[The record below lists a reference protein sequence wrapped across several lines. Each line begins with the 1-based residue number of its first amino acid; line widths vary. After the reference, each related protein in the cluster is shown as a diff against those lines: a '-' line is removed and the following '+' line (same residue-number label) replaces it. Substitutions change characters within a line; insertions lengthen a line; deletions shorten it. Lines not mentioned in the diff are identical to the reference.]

1 LIDEIESKIPVW
13 GYVVWAIVLLAVIL
27 VFTVVSAYRVGYQR
41 AKEEDGE
48 TIDRY
53 SRAIVTLKER
63 NKELRRIINEPDTL
77 VHKR

>member
-1 LIDEIESKIPVW
+1 MIDEIESKIPVW